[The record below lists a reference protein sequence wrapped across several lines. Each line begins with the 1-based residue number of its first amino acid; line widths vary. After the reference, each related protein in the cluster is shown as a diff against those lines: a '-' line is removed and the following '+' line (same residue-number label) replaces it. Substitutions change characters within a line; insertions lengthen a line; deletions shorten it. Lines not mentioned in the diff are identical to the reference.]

1 MVRREKAPAAQE
13 MEQQA
18 ISALHLKGNVRKRQG
33 ARNHGTR
40 RRRRPPWEKDS
51 DRAKPT
57 EEGQKTREERTT
69 TRAVVI
75 KRATKETRAR
85 LKEEEREDRKETKRM
100 LKEAETKGP
109 LDTEEAENQR
119 RWRVKTRR
127 SGKRKSEEE

>member
-1 MVRREKAPAAQE
+1 M
-13 MEQQA
+13 
-18 ISALHLKGNVRKRQG
+18 
-33 ARNHGTR
+33 
-40 RRRRPPWEKDS
+40 
-51 DRAKPT
+51 
-57 EEGQKTREERTT
+57 REERIT

-75 KRATKETRAR
+75 KRAAKETRAR

-127 SGKRKSEEE
+127 SGKRKSEEEENRRKWRNPFAEAYEEKVMKRRQYGGQLGPLDLYSRRTGDC